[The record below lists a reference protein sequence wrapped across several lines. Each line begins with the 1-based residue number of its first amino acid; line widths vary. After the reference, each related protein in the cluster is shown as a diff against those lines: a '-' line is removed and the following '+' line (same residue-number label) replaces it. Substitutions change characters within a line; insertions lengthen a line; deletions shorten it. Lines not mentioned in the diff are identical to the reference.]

1 MGLFPGLRARG
12 ALHPGLTSF
21 APPGHFGGVA
31 DGAEGMSFQ
40 NIFVAGAEGV
50 PLQNIFVDGAEG
62 VPFQNIFV
70 AGAEGVP
77 LQNIFVDGAEGV
89 PFQNIFVDGAEGVRL
104 KTTGVQRNSL
114 TAECLMNADGAGAG
128 FNSYCGSA
136 AGDFA

>member
-70 AGAEGVP
+70 
-77 LQNIFVDGAEGV
+77 DGAEGV
-89 PFQNIFVDGAEGVRL
+89 SFQNIFVDGAEGVRL

>member
-1 MGLFPGLRARG
+1 VPLRGWDHLMGLFPGLRARG

-70 AGAEGVP
+70 
-77 LQNIFVDGAEGV
+77 DGAEGV
-89 PFQNIFVDGAEGVRL
+89 SFQNIFVDGAEGVRL

>member
-31 DGAEGMSFQ
+31 DGAEGMS
-40 NIFVAGAEGV
+40 
-50 PLQNIFVDGAEG
+50 
-62 VPFQNIFV
+62 FQNIFV

>member
-31 DGAEGMSFQ
+31 DGAEGVS
-40 NIFVAGAEGV
+40 
-50 PLQNIFVDGAEG
+50 
-62 VPFQNIFV
+62 
-70 AGAEGVP
+70 
-77 LQNIFVDGAEGV
+77 
-89 PFQNIFVDGAEGVRL
+89 FQNIFVDGAEGVRL

>member
-1 MGLFPGLRARG
+1 VPLRGWDHLMGLFPGLRARG

-31 DGAEGMSFQ
+31 DGAEGMS
-40 NIFVAGAEGV
+40 
-50 PLQNIFVDGAEG
+50 
-62 VPFQNIFV
+62 FQNIFV

>member
-70 AGAEGVP
+70 
-77 LQNIFVDGAEGV
+77 DGAEGV

>member
-1 MGLFPGLRARG
+1 MPLRGWDHLMGLFPGLRARG

-31 DGAEGMSFQ
+31 DGAEGMS
-40 NIFVAGAEGV
+40 
-50 PLQNIFVDGAEG
+50 
-62 VPFQNIFV
+62 FQNIFV

>member
-70 AGAEGVP
+70 
-77 LQNIFVDGAEGV
+77 DGAEGV
-89 PFQNIFVDGAEGVRL
+89 SFQNIFVDGTEGVRL